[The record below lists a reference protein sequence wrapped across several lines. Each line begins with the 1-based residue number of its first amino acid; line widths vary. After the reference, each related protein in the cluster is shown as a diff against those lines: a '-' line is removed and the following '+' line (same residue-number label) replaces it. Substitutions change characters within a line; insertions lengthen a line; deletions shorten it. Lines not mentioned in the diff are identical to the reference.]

1 MNLIDTHAHL
11 YLPEFDSD
19 RDSVVARAVRD
30 GVNTM
35 LLPNID
41 KESFPKM
48 MNAVTRYPG
57 ICLPMIG
64 LHPTSVKEDYE
75 AELEFI
81 LDTANRGEFILDTAN
96 RGEFIA
102 VGETGIDLYWDK
114 QFLQN
119 QIIAF
124 RKQIDL
130 ALSLNLPIVIHARES
145 FDQIFEILAD
155 YKGKG
160 LTGVFHAFT
169 GGEKEFRSVLDIE
182 FMVGIGGIITF
193 KNSNLPQVIASAGIT
208 NIILETDS
216 PYLAP
221 VPHRGQ
227 RNESSYLG
235 FINYKVATIFG
246 LSAAEVANITTSN
259 AIRLFNL
266 QKPE

>member
-1 MNLIDTHAHL
+1 MNLIDTHTHL

-19 RDSVVARAVRD
+19 RDEIVARAVRD
-30 GVNTM
+30 GVNIM

-41 KESFPKM
+41 MKSLPGL
-48 MNAVTRYPG
+48 MNTVNRYPG
-57 ICLPMIG
+57 ICFPMIG

-75 AELEFI
+75 TELELI
-81 LDTANRGEFILDTAN
+81 LDTATRGN
-96 RGEFIA
+96 FIA
-102 VGETGIDLYWDK
+102 VGETGIDLYWEK
-114 QFLQN
+114 KFIKE
-119 QIIAF
+119 QIISF

-130 ALSLNLPIVIHARES
+130 ALKLNLPIVIHARES
-145 FDQIFEILAD
+145 FSQIFEILAD

-169 GGEKEFRSVLDIE
+169 GGEKEIREVLDMK
-182 FMVGIGGIITF
+182 FLVGIGGIVTF
-193 KNSNLPQVIASAGIT
+193 KNSSLPQVIASAGIS

-246 LSAAEVANITTSN
+246 LSAAEVAGITTSN

-266 QKPE
+266 QNTE

>member
-1 MNLIDTHAHL
+1 MNLIDTHTHL

-19 RDSVVARAVRD
+19 RDDIIARAVRD
-30 GVNTM
+30 GVNVM

-41 KESFPKM
+41 MESFPKM
-48 MNAVTRYPG
+48 MNTANRYPG
-57 ICLPMIG
+57 ICMPMIG

-75 AELEFI
+75 AELQFVS
-81 LDTANRGEFILDTAN
+81 DTAKERTFV
-96 RGEFIA
+96 A
-102 VGETGIDLYWDK
+102 VGETGIDLYWEKKFLK
-114 QFLQN
+114 Q
-119 QIIAF
+119 QIISF

-130 ALSLNLPIVIHARES
+130 ALSLHLPIVIHARES
-145 FDQIFEILAD
+145 FDQIFEVLAD

-169 GGEKEFRSVLDIE
+169 GGEKELRSVLDID
-182 FMVGIGGIITF
+182 FMVGIGGIVTF
-193 KNSNLPQVIASAGIT
+193 KNSNLPQVIASAGISK
-208 NIILETDS
+208 IILETDS
-216 PYLAP
+216 PYLSP

-246 LSAAEVANITTSN
+246 ISAEEAATATTSN

-266 QKPE
+266 KKPE